1 MNEIFDKEE
10 WASRK
15 QQDREAAYAMVDD
28 TLKKMGTNGKAF
40 QTYLDVQSKFER
52 YSVSNALLVA
62 AQKPEATDLGDANF
76 WRGRGWAAISERE
89 NPAYF
94 SWSQEIPTLERMV
107 PKVST
112 SISSVSLIF
121 PRLR

>member
-10 WASRK
+10 WARRK
-15 QQDREAAYAMVDD
+15 QQDRETAYAMVDD

-62 AQKPEATDLGDANF
+62 AQKP
-76 WRGRGWAAISERE
+76 AAISERE
-89 NPAYF
+89 NPAFF
-94 SWSQEIPTLERMV
+94 SWNQEIPTLERMV

-121 PRLR
+121 PRPR